1 MNNVGII
8 YIMIH
13 LLRLKGLTLDFLL
26 VKGKGDVVALVSS
39 FVLSVHNDLFID
51 KQRGHQLCCIKVAGD

>member
-8 YIMIH
+8 YIMIL

-51 KQRGHQLCCIKVAGD
+51 K